1 VKFINLKTVL
11 IAAGLT
17 FLASVA
23 QAVAVKSGD
32 LAPDFELL
40 GHDGKTHKLS
50 DYKGKHVVLEWFNE
64 GCPYVKKHYDAPD
77 MNMQALQKRFGEKNV
92 VWLTIISS
100 AFGEQGYV
108 DAKGAPDMFKSH
120 KANATALLLDPDGK
134 VGKMFDAKVTPHM
147 YVINGEGKLVYQGA
161 IDDQPSAKAATLK
174 TAKPL
179 FANALDASIA
189 GQKIAEDTTKAYGCG
204 IKYK

>member
-1 VKFINLKTVL
+1 MKINLKSLLV
-11 IAAGLT
+11 AAGFTL
-17 FLASVA
+17 FAVGA
-23 QAVAVKSGD
+23 QAAVKSGET
-32 LAPDFELL
+32 APDFELL
-40 GHDGKTHKLS
+40 GHDGKNHKLS

-77 MNMQALQKRFGEKNV
+77 MNMQALQKKYGEKNV
-92 VWLTIISS
+92 VWLTVVSS
-100 AFGEQGYV
+100 SVGEQGYV
-108 DAKGAPDMFKSH
+108 DVKGAPDMIKSH
-120 KANATALLLDPDGK
+120 KANPTAMLLDPEGK

-147 YVINGEGKLVYQGA
+147 YVINGDGKLVYQGA

-179 FANALDASIA
+179 FANALDASIS
-189 GQKIAEDTTKAYGCG
+189 GQKIAEDTTKPYGCG

>member
-1 VKFINLKTVL
+1 MKINLKPL
-11 IAAGLT
+11 IVAAGITLSA
-17 FLASVA
+17 FSA
-23 QAVAVKSGD
+23 QAAVKSGEA
-32 LAPDFELL
+32 APDFELM

-77 MNMQALQKRFGEKNV
+77 MNMQALQKKYGEKNV
-92 VWLTIISS
+92 VWLTMVSS
-100 AFGEQGYV
+100 AEGKQGYV
-108 DAKGAPDMFKSH
+108 DAKGAPGMIKSH
-120 KANATALLLDPDGK
+120 SASPTALLLDPEGK

-147 YVINGEGKLVYQGA
+147 YVINADGKLVYQGA
-161 IDDQPSAKAATLK
+161 IDDQPSAKSATLK

-179 FANALDASIA
+179 FANALDASLS
-189 GQKIAEDTTKAYGCG
+189 GQKIAVDTTKAYGCG

>member
-1 VKFINLKTVL
+1 MKHLYLNACL

-17 FLASVA
+17 FSAVSA
-23 QAVAVKSGD
+23 QGVAVKSGD
-32 LAPDFELL
+32 AAPDFELP
-40 GHDGKTHKLS
+40 GHDGKTYKLS

-77 MNMQALQKRFGEKNV
+77 MNMQSLQKKYGDKNV
-92 VWLTIISS
+92 VWLTIVSS
-100 AFGEQGYV
+100 TQGEQGYV
-108 DAKGAPDMFKSH
+108 DAKTAPETVKSH
-120 KANATALLLDPDGK
+120 KANAKALLLDPEGK
-134 VGKMFDAKVTPHM
+134 VGKLFDAKVTPHM

-179 FANALDASIA
+179 FASALDASMA
-189 GQKIAEDTTKAYGCG
+189 GQKIAEDTTKPYGCG